1 MRARNCKISRD
12 FTTGKWS
19 VSFDIDRPEDIPQGE
34 LDLTIKPYKP
44 KRSLSANAYMWVLVG
59 KLADATGISSAEIY
73 RNTVK
78 QLGISQLIVINAAA
92 APAFK
97 RAWEH
102 YGLGWFVDDVDEDTG
117 GSVILRAYYGSS
129 TYNRKQMAA
138 LIDLV
143 VQDCKQ
149 LGIETLTE
157 RELSLL
163 CDRWEGE
170 RNGKVQGRAKHNAG

>member
-1 MRARNCKISRD
+1 MRARNWRVTRD
-12 FTTGKWS
+12 YTTGQWS
-19 VSFDIDRPEDIPQGE
+19 ISFDIDRPQDIPQDIPKGE
-34 LDLTIKPYKP
+34 LDVTIKPYKP
-44 KRSLSANAYMWVLVG
+44 KRSLSANAYMWVLIG
-59 KLADATGISSAEIY
+59 KIADATGINRDEIY

-78 QLGISQLIVINAAA
+78 HLGISQLIVINTAA

-97 RAWEH
+97 RIWEQH
-102 YGLGWFVDDVDEDTG
+102 GLGWFVDDVDDDVD

-149 LGIETLTE
+149 LGIETLTPA
-157 RELSLL
+157 ELAGLVE
-163 CDRWEGE
+163 RWESDDK
-170 RNGKVQGRAKHNAG
+170 KV

>member
-1 MRARNCKISRD
+1 MRARNWRVTRD
-12 FTTGKWS
+12 YTTGQWS
-19 VSFDIDRPEDIPQGE
+19 ISFDIDRPQDIPQDIPKGE

-44 KRSLSANAYMWVLVG
+44 KRSLSANAYMWVLIG
-59 KLADATGISSAEIY
+59 KIADATGINRDEIY

-78 QLGISQLIVINAAA
+78 HLGISQLIVINTAA

-97 RAWEH
+97 RVWEQ

-149 LGIETLTE
+149 LGIETLTPA
-157 RELSLL
+157 ELAGLVE
-163 CDRWEGE
+163 RWESD
-170 RNGKVQGRAKHNAG
+170 GKKV